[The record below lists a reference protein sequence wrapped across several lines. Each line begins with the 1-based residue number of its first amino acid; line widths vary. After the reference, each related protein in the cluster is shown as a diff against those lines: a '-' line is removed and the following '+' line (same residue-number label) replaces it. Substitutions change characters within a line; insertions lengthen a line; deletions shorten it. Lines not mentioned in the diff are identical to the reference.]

1 MVVMDYSMKMPP
13 SSSGERQ
20 TGSTTSSS
28 LQKDTNRALSG
39 WLKLGWGLGWAC
51 SDGTYMDHGNRS
63 NANNQPVISERAA
76 AAGHRAALPSVPLAR
91 RAIHDAGH
99 CSLVS
104 ERAREGG
111 GERARAAS
119 RRKAKQSKVA
129 TNTRGAVQVLGWK
142 WRQPSIARAPPSL
155 GRSLLHPAS
164 RPRPPTLLRPIE
176 QFRFLPASSLH
187 AKSCCPHKFRRL
199 RQGTR
204 FGDFLLCL

>member
-1 MVVMDYSMKMPP
+1 MSYKMVVMDYSMKMPP

-76 AAGHRAALPSVPLAR
+76 AAGRRAALPSVPLAR

-99 CSLVS
+99 SSLVS

-129 TNTRGAVQVLGWK
+129 TNTRGAVQVLGPGMEMAAALD
-142 WRQPSIARAPPSL
+142 RARTPLARSIAPPS
-155 GRSLLHPAS
+155 RVPPAPAYPAS
-164 RPRPPTLLRPIE
+164 P
-176 QFRFLPASSLH
+176 
-187 AKSCCPHKFRRL
+187 
-199 RQGTR
+199 
-204 FGDFLLCL
+204 D